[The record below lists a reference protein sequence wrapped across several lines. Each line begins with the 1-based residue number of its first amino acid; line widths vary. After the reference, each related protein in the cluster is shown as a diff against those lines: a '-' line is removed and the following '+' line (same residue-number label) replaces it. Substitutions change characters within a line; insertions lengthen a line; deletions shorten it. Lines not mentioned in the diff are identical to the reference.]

1 VARGRELSN
10 ISTLAYVAKVSRAI
24 APVVGDEYASIIAFA
39 AYGKWSEK
47 TIFRVVAAN
56 IYQQIAQVFGGFE
69 PNSKVALTRY
79 YPLAMALAAEF
90 YKYWSKY
97 PNGIPEDKLLD
108 IANLWNLDPK
118 KKFPLDKAVQV
129 VNTLNAAF
137 ERLRGE
143 KGA

>member
-56 IYQQIAQVFGGFE
+56 TYQQIAQVFGGFE

-97 PNGIPEDKLLD
+97 PNGISEDRLHD
-108 IANLWNLDPK
+108 IAVLWSLDPK

-129 VNTLNAAF
+129 VNILNAAF

>member
-56 IYQQIAQVFGGFE
+56 TYQQIAQVFGGFE

-108 IANLWNLDPK
+108 IANLWSLDPK

>member
-10 ISTLAYVAKVSRAI
+10 ISTLAYVTKVSRAI
-24 APVVGDEYASIIAFA
+24 APVVGDEFASTIAFA

-47 TIFRVVAAN
+47 TIFRIVAAN
-56 IYQQIAQVFGGFE
+56 TYQAIAQVFGGFE

-79 YPLAMALAAEF
+79 LSLAMALAAEF

-129 VNTLNAAF
+129 VNILNAAF